1 MIKRPNSTI
10 SIRSKNFG
18 YNTTNKFNIQNNYYD
33 LNQSP
38 KVSSN
43 KLRPN
48 LEGKKLFSLIDI
60 NEKITNSK
68 GTSVPNQFKRL
79 TDAEIHKFFNGND
92 IKNYEKMEK
101 LKNALF
107 KRLKIPIK
115 ESNTNICSEESN
127 KKSEKTLN
135 INNTENNKNNEI
147 SKRPKTSI
155 YSPQEKLA
163 QLSIK
168 NKQFED
174 KKDNVMLKSEKD
186 RWMPTNYRNYEK
198 IVKNR
203 QLFNIRMNENPFYN
217 RLPSCTMKDIQ
228 SRIYKTDIFFT
239 HTPKAPSCVKNY
251 NNKDNQVNYC
261 YYNSDIFNIKNDD
274 ISVKKIGEKYLF
286 NFPQNLKY
294 TSARESKSQWEAKFS
309 EKGIN
314 NCSSTKYNILIPNR
328 KNSNL
333 SRNEIYNKLTQE
345 NITNPLYKQKGV
357 SKYIDLANNSS
368 SNFGKD
374 YMKCYNINSNCFKK
388 IQENCSSYGDLYL
401 HYKNISDAPFYKK
414 KVYY

>member
-18 YNTTNKFNIQNNYYD
+18 YNTNNKFSIQNNYYD

-92 IKNYEKMEK
+92 LKNYEKMEK

-115 ESNTNICSEESN
+115 ESNTNICIEESN
-127 KKSEKTLN
+127 KKSEKTLH

-163 QLSIK
+163 QLSI
-168 NKQFED
+168 
-174 KKDNVMLKSEKD
+174 
-186 RWMPTNYRNYEK
+186 
-198 IVKNR
+198 
-203 QLFNIRMNENPFYN
+203 
-217 RLPSCTMKDIQ
+217 
-228 SRIYKTDIFFT
+228 
-239 HTPKAPSCVKNY
+239 
-251 NNKDNQVNYC
+251 
-261 YYNSDIFNIKNDD
+261 
-274 ISVKKIGEKYLF
+274 
-286 NFPQNLKY
+286 
-294 TSARESKSQWEAKFS
+294 
-309 EKGIN
+309 
-314 NCSSTKYNILIPNR
+314 
-328 KNSNL
+328 
-333 SRNEIYNKLTQE
+333 
-345 NITNPLYKQKGV
+345 
-357 SKYIDLANNSS
+357 
-368 SNFGKD
+368 
-374 YMKCYNINSNCFKK
+374 
-388 IQENCSSYGDLYL
+388 
-401 HYKNISDAPFYKK
+401 
-414 KVYY
+414 